1 MAAAAKGAREQIAF
15 YASTP
20 AYRPVLELHG
30 WGDLQPELNTLSK
43 RGEWEKMG
51 ELIDDDVLNA
61 FAVVAPLDEVA
72 TEVRNRFDDIVD
84 RFSFYTPYKADPEI
98 WKVRAGRLPLGLAP
112 TGEGGT
118 AATPCALDARVRLH
132 SMWLEDGKVPNWAEQ
147 VTAIAT
153 AVSSLALL
161 SAIGAVIFAARQAR
175 ETRIGRQ
182 AETAVEFFRRWNESS
197 LEETRRLVA
206 QFETNEA
213 LRDAMVRFIAEN
225 SQSAYVLYREL
236 DYFEQLGA
244 LEKHG
249 GFDFEL
255 IRSFLGQR
263 LIDRWEMWQP
273 TIEVIGGRSA
283 YPMFDRLVAKVRAAG

>member
-1 MAAAAKGAREQIAF
+1 M
-15 YASTP
+15 
-20 AYRPVLELHG
+20 
-30 WGDLQPELNTLSK
+30 
-43 RGEWEKMG
+43 
-51 ELIDDDVLNA
+51 
-61 FAVVAPLDEVA
+61 
-72 TEVRNRFDDIVD
+72 
-84 RFSFYTPYKADPEI
+84 
-98 WKVRAGRLPLGLAP
+98 
-112 TGEGGT
+112 
-118 AATPCALDARVRLH
+118 
-132 SMWLEDGKVPNWAEQ
+132 PNWAEQ

-182 AETAVEFFRRWNESS
+182 GETAVEFFRRWNESP

-213 LRDAMVRFIAEN
+213 LRDAMVRFMAEN

-255 IRSFLGQR
+255 IRSLLGQR

-273 TIEVIGGRSA
+273 TIEVIGGRST
-283 YPMFDRLVAKVRAAG
+283 YPMFDQLVAKVRAAG

>member
-1 MAAAAKGAREQIAF
+1 M
-15 YASTP
+15 
-20 AYRPVLELHG
+20 
-30 WGDLQPELNTLSK
+30 
-43 RGEWEKMG
+43 
-51 ELIDDDVLNA
+51 
-61 FAVVAPLDEVA
+61 
-72 TEVRNRFDDIVD
+72 
-84 RFSFYTPYKADPEI
+84 
-98 WKVRAGRLPLGLAP
+98 
-112 TGEGGT
+112 
-118 AATPCALDARVRLH
+118 
-132 SMWLEDGKVPNWAEQ
+132 PNWAEQ

-206 QFETNEA
+206 QFETSEA
-213 LRDAMVRFIAEN
+213 LRDAMAEN
-225 SQSAYVLYREL
+225 SERAYVLYREL

-249 GFDFEL
+249 GFDFQL
-255 IRSFLGQR
+255 VRSLLGQR
-263 LIDRWEMWQP
+263 LIDRWEMWLP

-283 YPMFDRLVAKVRAAG
+283 YPMFDQLVAKVRAAG

>member
-1 MAAAAKGAREQIAF
+1 M
-15 YASTP
+15 
-20 AYRPVLELHG
+20 
-30 WGDLQPELNTLSK
+30 
-43 RGEWEKMG
+43 
-51 ELIDDDVLNA
+51 
-61 FAVVAPLDEVA
+61 
-72 TEVRNRFDDIVD
+72 
-84 RFSFYTPYKADPEI
+84 
-98 WKVRAGRLPLGLAP
+98 
-112 TGEGGT
+112 
-118 AATPCALDARVRLH
+118 
-132 SMWLEDGKVPNWAEQ
+132 PNWAEQ

-182 AETAVEFFRRWNESS
+182 AETAVEFFRRWNENS

-206 QFETNEA
+206 QFETPEA

-225 SQSAYVLYREL
+225 SERAYVLYREL

-255 IRSFLGQR
+255 VRSLLGQR
-263 LIDRWEMWQP
+263 LIDRWDMWQP
-273 TIEVIGGRSA
+273 TIEAIGGRST
-283 YPMFDRLVAKVRAAG
+283 YPMFDQLVAKVRAAG

>member
-1 MAAAAKGAREQIAF
+1 M
-15 YASTP
+15 
-20 AYRPVLELHG
+20 
-30 WGDLQPELNTLSK
+30 
-43 RGEWEKMG
+43 
-51 ELIDDDVLNA
+51 
-61 FAVVAPLDEVA
+61 
-72 TEVRNRFDDIVD
+72 
-84 RFSFYTPYKADPEI
+84 
-98 WKVRAGRLPLGLAP
+98 
-112 TGEGGT
+112 
-118 AATPCALDARVRLH
+118 
-132 SMWLEDGKVPNWAEQ
+132 PNWTDQ

-153 AVSSLALL
+153 AVSALALL

-255 IRSFLGQR
+255 IRSLLGQR

-273 TIEVIGGRSA
+273 TIEVIGGRGA
-283 YPMFDRLVAKVRAAG
+283 YPMFDQLVGKVRAAG